1 MSLLTKER
9 PGMVMQLI
17 YLKICLVF
25 HFFRRL
31 NRYRWQRLHEQDKAH
46 RLLRDFSIPSQTHL
60 SSRALAQLC
69 RRFSY
74 WLTLQLQLVSGGC
87 RWISLRKQPRL
98 SSLLTTRYTSRGVR
112 RRGGGG
118 EFAGVS
124 EFAPK
129 WISLFTLWAQRQ
141 NFCTDD
147 LNQWKI
153 LKVVTPQSAGVACER
168 WSSTRGSNLRILTG
182 KILRI
187 SQGR

>member
-69 RRFSY
+69 RRFSH
-74 WLTLQLQLVSGGC
+74 WLTLHLQLVSGGC

-98 SSLLTTRYTSRGVR
+98 SSLLTTRCTSRGVR

-118 EFAGVS
+118 GPHWRGSVSSPPS
-124 EFAPK
+124 EFR
-129 WISLFTLWAQRQ
+129 SLLSELS
-141 NFCTDD
+141 D
-147 LNQWKI
+147 
-153 LKVVTPQSAGVACER
+153 
-168 WSSTRGSNLRILTG
+168 
-182 KILRI
+182 RI
-187 SQGR
+187 SVLMT